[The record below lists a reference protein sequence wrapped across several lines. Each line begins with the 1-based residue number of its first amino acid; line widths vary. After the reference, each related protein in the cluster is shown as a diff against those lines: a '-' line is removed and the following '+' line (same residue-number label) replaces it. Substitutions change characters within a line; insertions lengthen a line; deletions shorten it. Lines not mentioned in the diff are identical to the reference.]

1 MKILLTTIFYIIL
14 TAFFIY
20 VFIKEKKISEKLK
33 KNQDKFVE
41 NVLYKMEVVSEKTHK
56 NVKKIFNVIFT
67 VIIAIALVLVL
78 QRFYVGNF
86 NIPTG
91 SMIPT
96 IEIKDRVFA
105 NMVKYKFIDPK
116 REEIIVFKEPIEN
129 KNLYTKRIM
138 GLPGEKISIK
148 DGSLFINDVAI
159 ESRRYSDLGIENST
173 WIVPKKGD
181 VLKIVPA
188 GNYASIYKANS
199 IDIAEVQKALKE
211 NAAMISNAMPQL
223 QFYVNGV
230 ETGPVLDFIHDN
242 EILSKLLNGET
253 VEITLAENYFFALG
267 DNTDGSYDSRFW
279 GFVAKNRIRGEVL
292 VRFWPLN
299 RMGLVK

>member
-1 MKILLTTIFYIIL
+1 MKILLTAIFYIIL

-188 GNYASIYKANS
+188 GNYASIYKANA

-223 QFYVNGV
+223 QFYVNGA

-253 VEITLAENYFFALG
+253 VEITLEENYFFALG